1 MSAYSPAIYP
11 SSFLDLLDVGK
22 EQNCRFLWSRS
33 IKEGSAWQAIGQR
46 ESGKAVTRL
55 SDFKA
60 ASETYVE
67 AIQKNVCSVDVFLSP
82 NQFFDWRNTKQLSRL
97 HANWIDVDTGDHAI
111 VDTESQQRI
120 LHEVLAIIE
129 ETKLPSPTAY
139 VASGSGGFHFYW
151 IYDGVDAY
159 KWRVRIW
166 REITLRITRA
176 IKRSRPKN
184 ASWSVDYGASRDPSR
199 VLRLPGSIH
208 GKSGRIVN
216 AYIGGP
222 RYEFEELAEKLVK
235 SSVNRERLVLQTVR
249 DVTPRI
255 IKKVSGENPDPAIQS
270 NKRRKHSIKGWWFRI
285 YTEICKAGRSGKV
298 RSNTNRD
305 YYAFLLYVALRHIK
319 ESKEDALQA
328 VLKLNAEFIGLE
340 DGECH
345 SYLKS
350 AINKNYKFKKDTVAA
365 YLENHLGI
373 DSGFLYS
380 TKTKSLPLSDIK
392 LRQAAAGSAT
402 ATSRRL
408 SRIKTLTAA
417 YATLVKTRLTVTQ
430 EALAVAAG
438 CSVRTVRR
446 HWVYLV
452 GRSNG
457 PSLIYSPPIGAVEFG

>member
-1 MSAYSPAIYP
+1 MPAYSPALYP
-11 SSFLDLLDVGK
+11 SSFLDLLAVGR
-22 EQNCRFLWSRS
+22 EHNCRFLWSRS
-33 IKEGSAWQAIGQR
+33 IKVGSAWQAIGKRQ
-46 ESGKAVTRL
+46 SGKAVTRL

-60 ASETYVE
+60 ASESYVD
-67 AIQKNVCSVDVFLSP
+67 AIQKTVCSVDVFLSP
-82 NQFFDWRNTKQLSRL
+82 NEFFDWRNTKQLSRL

-111 VDTESQQRI
+111 VDAESQQRI

-129 ETKLPSPTAY
+129 ANKLPSPTAY
-139 VASGSGGFHFYW
+139 VASGSGGYHFYW
-151 IYDGVDAY
+151 IYDGVDAF

-166 REITLRITRA
+166 REITLRIARV
-176 IKRSRPKN
+176 IKRSRPKH

-222 RYEFEELAEKLVK
+222 RYEFEDLAEKLVK
-235 SSVNRERLVLQTVR
+235 SAVNRERMELHSVR
-249 DVTPRI
+249 EIIPRI
-255 IKKVSGENPDPAIQS
+255 VKSVPIANPEPAIQS
-270 NKRRKHSIKGWWFRI
+270 HKRRKHSIKGWWFRI
-285 YTEICKAGRSGKV
+285 YTEVCKAGRSGKV
-298 RSNTNRD
+298 KSNSNRD

-340 DGECH
+340 DGECQA
-345 SYLKS
+345 YLKS
-350 AINKNYKFKKDTVAA
+350 AINKNYKFKKDTVAN

-380 TKTKSLPLSDIK
+380 TKAKPLPHAEIK
-392 LRQAAAGSAT
+392 QRQASAGIAT

-408 SRIKTLTAA
+408 SRIDTLTAA
-417 YATLVKTRLTVTQ
+417 YAVLKQTRLTVTQ
-430 EALAVAAG
+430 EVLAGAAE

-446 HWVYLV
+446 YWFQIT
-452 GRSNG
+452 GRPNG
-457 PSLIYSPPIGAVEFG
+457 LSLIYSPR